1 MVRFDCRHC
10 INLQSFRRKKEGYR
24 GNGGRYRRLPI
35 KRSCWQQDITYREHL
50 WNGSKALGITVATSW
65 LYYRSLWMAFLLLPL
80 FLWHFRMMEE
90 ECAGKKEMEFQVQ
103 FKEAI
108 QSVSSALNTG
118 YSVENAF
125 REAQK
130 EIRLIY
136 PERARISKE
145 LEIIARQLRIHVPM
159 EKILE
164 EFGLRVQTEDVRN
177 FVTVFSAAKK
187 SGGNM
192 IAIIQD
198 TVRQIG
204 DKIDVRRE
212 IETMLAAKRYEFRVM
227 SAIPYAIIGYMS
239 LSFPE
244 FMDSLYG
251 NIFGLVVMTV
261 CLGIYIGAYYLGV
274 RLIRIEV

>member
-1 MVRFDCRHC
+1 M
-10 INLQSFRRKKEGYR
+10 
-24 GNGGRYRRLPI
+24 
-35 KRSCWQQDITYREHL
+35 
-50 WNGSKALGITVATSW
+50 GITAATAW
-65 LYYRSLWMAFLLLPL
+65 LYYHSFWMTFLLFPL

-90 ECAGKKEMEFQVQ
+90 ECAIKKELEFQVQ

-130 EIRLIY
+130 ELKLIY
-136 PERARISKE
+136 PETARISKE
-145 LEIIARQLRIHVPM
+145 LLIIVRQLRIHVAI
-159 EKILE
+159 EQILE
-164 EFGLRVQTEDVRN
+164 EFGTRVQTEDVRN
-177 FVTVFSAAKK
+177 FITVFAAAKK

-204 DKIDVRRE
+204 DKIDVKRE
-212 IETMLAAKRYEFRVM
+212 IETILAAKKYEFRVM
-227 SAIPYAIIGYMS
+227 STIPYAIIGYMS

-251 NIFGLVVMTV
+251 NVFGIGVMTV
-261 CLGIYIGAYYLGV
+261 CLGIYMGAYYLGV
-274 RLIRIEV
+274 RLIRIEI